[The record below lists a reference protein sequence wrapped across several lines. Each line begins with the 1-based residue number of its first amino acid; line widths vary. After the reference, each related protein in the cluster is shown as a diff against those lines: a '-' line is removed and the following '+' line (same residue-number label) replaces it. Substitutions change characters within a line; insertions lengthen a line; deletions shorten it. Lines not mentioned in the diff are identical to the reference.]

1 MAHEPRAT
9 VGGQLVGMGAE
20 QGCNLGLDGRVSS
33 VRAPWRK
40 ISVSGSASRC
50 TMGRRYAMKSRRN

>member
-1 MAHEPRAT
+1 MAHEPRTT
-9 VGGQLVGMGAE
+9 VGGQLVGMAE